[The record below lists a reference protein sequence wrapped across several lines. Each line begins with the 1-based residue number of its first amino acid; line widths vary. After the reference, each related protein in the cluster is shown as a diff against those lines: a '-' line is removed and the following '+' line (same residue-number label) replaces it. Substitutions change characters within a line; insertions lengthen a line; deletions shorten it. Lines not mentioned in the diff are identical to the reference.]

1 MKLTLPFFSWK
12 AESHTRYVDLGGM
25 RGAGQ
30 EPNFLNQ
37 FESESDFLKKIPS
50 KLEVAPYALKMWTGW
65 WMDGVGDTP

>member
-1 MKLTLPFFSWK
+1 
-12 AESHTRYVDLGGM
+12 M

-50 KLEVAPYALKMWTGW
+50 KLEVAPYALKMWTGR